1 MPPHPQHTVLVVEDE
16 HAIRQL
22 LHTTLSAE
30 GYLVHEAASAEA
42 ALVETGKRRI
52 DVFLVDIGLPGA
64 DGLQLIRQLRRS
76 INKPIIVLS
85 ARAQECEKVVALDA
99 GADDYLVKPF
109 GVGELHARLRAVL
122 RNSVKTLESGQVQ
135 IRFGDV
141 EVNLTSLTVMRAGV
155 SVRLTATQWRLLT
168 ALSRNA
174 NRIVTSQQLLREVWG
189 PGQTEQAHYLR
200 IYVRQLR
207 QRLEPEPTLPRYL
220 ITETGLGYRLLIDS

>member
-1 MPPHPQHTVLVVEDE
+1 MLPHPRHTVLVVEDE
-16 HAIRQL
+16 HAIRKL
-22 LHTTLSAE
+22 LLTTLSAE

-42 ALVETGKRRI
+42 ALVEIGKRRI

-64 DGLQLIRQLRRS
+64 DGLQLIQQLRRS
-76 INKPIIVLS
+76 TSKPIIVLS

-109 GVGELHARLRAVL
+109 GVAELHARLRAVL
-122 RNSVKTLESGQVQ
+122 RNSVKTLASGQLQ
-135 IRFGDV
+135 IRLGDV
-141 EVNLTSLTVMRAGV
+141 EVNLTNMTVLRA
-155 SVRLTATQWRLLT
+155 SVPIRLTATQWRLLT

-189 PGQTEQAHYLR
+189 PGQTDQAHYLR

-207 QRLEPEPTLPRYL
+207 QRLEPEPTFPRYL